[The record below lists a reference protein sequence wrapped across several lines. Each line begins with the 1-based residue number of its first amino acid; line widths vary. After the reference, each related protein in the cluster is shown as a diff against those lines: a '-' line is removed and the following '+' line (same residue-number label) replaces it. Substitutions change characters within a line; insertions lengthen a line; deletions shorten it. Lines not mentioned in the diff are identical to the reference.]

1 MCKEIRWESYH
12 SCLESGSLWGP
23 WGTNP
28 VNEIPSDHNHSA
40 QQPRKWESG
49 KPRRRILTGFFC
61 FFFKHPFWSDDYYVT
76 NLSALKI
83 ELGSTSPFF
92 TSPVRVS
99 CPLISY
105 LWPGLPGPLIH
116 LLCDCVRPRA
126 KRGHVPISFLSVS
139 IIFPGRSMYVSGKK
153 NHLFPRRCLSVT
165 ILLWSE

>member
-1 MCKEIRWESYH
+1 MGRLPFVSWKWVPLGSVRDES
-12 SCLESGSLWGP
+12 SEWDSIWPQSQCPAAPEMRVRKTTE
-23 WGTNP
+23 TN
-28 VNEIPSDHNHSA
+28 IG
-40 QQPRKWESG
+40 R
-49 KPRRRILTGFFC
+49 FFFFF

-76 NLSALKI
+76 NLRALKR
-83 ELGSTSPFF
+83 ELGSASPFF

-105 LWPGLPGPLIH
+105 LWPGLPGLLIH

-126 KRGHVPISFLSVS
+126 KRGHVPVSFLSVS
-139 IIFPGRSMYVSGKK
+139 SIFPGRSMYVSGKK